1 MRLDAFD
8 AGMSV
13 RVHVDFACGNVF
25 EPMRPFADSLPRP
38 AGNLKDRRVGVE
50 FAKVAQELVVVEIRV
65 RQEID
70 LVQYERADFVEQQRI
85 LTGFVV
91 TFGDAENSDL
101 GIFTEI
107 KLGRAGD
114 VANIFNKDEVE
125 RIEIEFAE
133 PALDERRFEVARAA
147 GK

>member
-1 MRLDAFD
+1 MWLDAFD

-25 EPMRPFADSLPRP
+25 EPMRPFADPLPRP

-91 TFGDAENSDL
+91 AFGDAENSNFRVL
-101 GIFTEI
+101 
-107 KLGRAGD
+107 A
-114 VANIFNKDEVE
+114 
-125 RIEIEFAE
+125 EIEFSGTRDVTDVFD
-133 PALDERRFEVARAA
+133 DEEIDGVELEC
-147 GK
+147 